1 MKNKNQDTPAP
12 FSLRLTAR
20 ERALLEYKA
29 GTMPLGAYIRMCL
42 FDKPTPRIKQ
52 RRITQDQKQL
62 AQIMAFISATR
73 IPGNL
78 NQIAKAINSDTI
90 IISEDIEHDIKQAC
104 EGIEFIKDAITKA
117 LGFQDE
123 HE

>member
-1 MKNKNQDTPAP
+1 MRNKKNPTAP

-42 FDKPTPRIKQ
+42 FDKPTPRLKQ
-52 RRITQDQKQL
+52 RRIAQDQKQL
-62 AQIMAFISATR
+62 AQLMAFISATR

-78 NQIAKAINSDTI
+78 NQIAKAINSGTI
-90 IISEDIEHDIKQAC
+90 IVTEDIERDIKQAC
-104 EGIEFIKDAITKA
+104 EGIEFIKSAITKV
-117 LGFQDE
+117 LGFQEE

>member
-1 MKNKNQDTPAP
+1 MRNKKNPTAP

-52 RRITQDQKQL
+52 RRIAQDQKQL

-78 NQIAKAINSDTI
+78 NQIAKAINSGTI
-90 IISEDIEHDIKQAC
+90 IVTEELEHDIKQAC
-104 EGIEFIKDAITKA
+104 EGIEFIKAAITKA
-117 LGFQDE
+117 LGFQE
-123 HE
+123 ENE

>member
-1 MKNKNQDTPAP
+1 MRNKKNPTAP

-52 RRITQDQKQL
+52 RRIAQDQKQL

-78 NQIAKAINSDTI
+78 NQIAKAINSGTI
-90 IISEDIEHDIKQAC
+90 IVTEDIERDIKQAC
-104 EGIEFIKDAITKA
+104 EGIEFIKAAITKA
-117 LGFQDE
+117 LGFQE
-123 HE
+123 ENE

>member
-1 MKNKNQDTPAP
+1 VRNKKNPTAP

-42 FDKPTPRIKQ
+42 FDKPTPRLKQ
-52 RRITQDQKQL
+52 RRIAQDQKQL
-62 AQIMAFISATR
+62 AQLMAFISATR

-78 NQIAKAINSDTI
+78 NQIAKAINSGTI
-90 IISEDIEHDIKQAC
+90 IVTEDIERDIKQAC
-104 EGIEFIKDAITKA
+104 EGIEFIKSAITKV
-117 LGFQDE
+117 LGFQEE

>member
-1 MKNKNQDTPAP
+1 MRNKKNPTAP

-42 FDKPTPRIKQ
+42 LDKPAPRIKQ

-78 NQIAKAINSDTI
+78 NQIAKAIDSGTI
-90 IISEDIEHDIKQAC
+90 IVTEELEHNIKQAC
-104 EGIEFIKDAITKA
+104 EGIEFIKAAITKA

-123 HE
+123 NE